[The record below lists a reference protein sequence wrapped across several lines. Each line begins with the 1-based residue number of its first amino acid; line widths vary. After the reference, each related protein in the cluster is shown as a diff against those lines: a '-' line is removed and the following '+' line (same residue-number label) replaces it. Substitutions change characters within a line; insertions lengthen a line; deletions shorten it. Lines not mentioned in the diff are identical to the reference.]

1 MNGQLG
7 DRAAWQLGKWA
18 NGQFGN
24 PKSGRG
30 GFRVA
35 KLPSCQI
42 AQLPVLNEGGV
53 RPVELHFNRHDAGS
67 SFFDLIRERDP
78 ALLPQF
84 PAAGREAGEG
94 MPGVPVGTTVLALR
108 YQAGVVIAG
117 DRQATEGYQVA
128 SRRIEK
134 VYAADE
140 HSVVAIAGAAGP
152 CIEMVRLFQTELA
165 HYEKI
170 EGMNLS
176 LEGKANRLAQM
187 VRANLPLAMQG
198 LLVVPIFAGFDL
210 RRGDGRIFKYDVAG
224 GRYEETEYYAIG
236 SGGKDARSSLKKLYR
251 VGLSEDEGIRVALEG
266 LYDAAD
272 EDRGTGGPDFVR
284 GIFPTVKLV
293 TASGAQDITEQRVAA
308 ICATIAEARKANF

>member
-1 MNGQLG
+1 MKAPTKG
-7 DRAAWQLGKWA
+7 A
-18 NGQFGN
+18 
-24 PKSGRG
+24 
-30 GFRVA
+30 
-35 KLPSCQI
+35 
-42 AQLPVLNEGGV
+42 
-53 RPVELHFNRHDAGS
+53 RPVEFLFNRRDAGS
-67 SFFDLIRERDP
+67 SFFDLVREREP
-78 ALLPQF
+78 GLLPQIGAMGHE
-84 PAAGREAGEG
+84 PAEG
-94 MPGVPVGTTVLALR
+94 MPSVPVGTTVLALK

-134 VYAADE
+134 VYATDE
-140 HSVVAIAGAAGP
+140 YSAVAIAGAAGP

-170 EGMNLS
+170 EGMHLS

-187 VRANLPLAMQG
+187 VRANLPLAIQG
-198 LLVVPIFAGFDL
+198 LVVVPIFAGYDVK
-210 RRGDGRIFKYDVAG
+210 RGEGRIFKYDIAG
-224 GRYEETEYYAIG
+224 GRYEETEYYSIG

-251 VGLSEDEGIRVALEG
+251 SNLPEDEAVRTALEA

-293 TASGAQDITEQRVAA
+293 TQAGAQDVSEARVATLCEV
-308 ICATIAEARKANF
+308 IIRSRRVES

>member
-1 MNGQLG
+1 M
-7 DRAAWQLGKWA
+7 
-18 NGQFGN
+18 
-24 PKSGRG
+24 
-30 GFRVA
+30 
-35 KLPSCQI
+35 
-42 AQLPVLNEGGV
+42 
-53 RPVELHFNRHDAGS
+53 ELHFNRHDAGS
-67 SFFDLIRERDP
+67 SFFDLLREREP
-78 ALLPQF
+78 GVLPQLSTL
-84 PAAGREAGEG
+84 GREPGEG
-94 MPGVPVGTTVLALR
+94 VPGIPVGTTVLALR
-108 YQAGVVIAG
+108 YRAGVVIAG

-134 VYAADE
+134 VYAADA
-140 HSVVAIAGAAGP
+140 HSAVAIAGAAGP

-187 VRANLPLAMQG
+187 VRANLPMAFQG
-198 LLVVPIFAGFDL
+198 LVVVPIFAGFDL
-210 RRGDGRIFKYDVAG
+210 RRGEGRIFKYDVAG
-224 GRYEETEYYAIG
+224 GRYEEAEYYSIG

-251 VGLSEDEGIRVALEG
+251 ADLAEDDALRVALDA

-293 TASGAQDITEQRVAA
+293 TATGVQDVPEERVAA
-308 ICATIAEARKANF
+308 LCTAIQEARRTAP

>member
-1 MNGQLG
+1 MPIH
-7 DRAAWQLGKWA
+7 D
-18 NGQFGN
+18 
-24 PKSGRG
+24 
-30 GFRVA
+30 
-35 KLPSCQI
+35 
-42 AQLPVLNEGGV
+42 EGEV
-53 RPVELHFNRHDAGS
+53 QPVEFQFNHRDAGS
-67 SFFDLIRERDP
+67 SFFELVRGREP
-78 ALLPQF
+78 GLLPQF
-84 PAAGREAGEG
+84 AAAGREAGEG
-94 MPGVPVGTTVLALR
+94 MAGVPVGTTVLALT
-108 YQAGVVIAG
+108 YEAGVVIAG

-140 HSVVAIAGAAGP
+140 HSAVAIAGAAGP

-170 EGMNLS
+170 EGMHLS

-198 LLVVPIFAGFDL
+198 LVVVPIFAGFDL
-210 RRGDGRIFKYDVAG
+210 KRGEGRIFKYDVAG

-251 VGLSEDEGIRVALEG
+251 PGLAEDGAIRTALEA

-293 TASGAQDITEQRVAA
+293 TAAGAQDVSEARVAA
-308 ICATIAEARKANF
+308 VCAEIAGARKTTP

>member
-1 MNGQLG
+1 M
-7 DRAAWQLGKWA
+7 D
-18 NGQFGN
+18 F
-24 PKSGRG
+24 
-30 GFRVA
+30 
-35 KLPSCQI
+35 
-42 AQLPVLNEGGV
+42 
-53 RPVELHFNRHDAGS
+53 HFSRHDAGS
-67 SFFDLIRERDP
+67 SFFDLVRDREPD
-78 ALLPQF
+78 LLPRF
-84 PAAGREAGEG
+84 AAAGREAGEG
-94 MPGVPVGTTVLALR
+94 LPGVPVGTTVLALK

-140 HSVVAIAGAAGP
+140 YSAVAIAGAAGP

-170 EGMNLS
+170 EGMHLS

-198 LLVVPIFAGFDL
+198 LIVVPIFAGYDL
-210 RRGDGRIFKYDVAG
+210 KRGEGRIFKYDVAG
-224 GRYEETEYYAIG
+224 GRYEETEYYSIG

-251 VGLSEDEGIRVALEG
+251 PGLAEEEAVRTALEA

-284 GIFPTVKLV
+284 GIFPNVKLV
-293 TASGAQDITEQRVAA
+293 TERGALDVPEGRVASGCAA
-308 ICATIAEARKANF
+308 IAEVRKAANGALDARPAPTVPTHRQG

>member
-1 MNGQLG
+1 VLPHF
-7 DRAAWQLGKWA
+7 AA
-18 NGQFGN
+18 
-24 PKSGRG
+24 SGRES
-30 GFRVA
+30 A
-35 KLPSCQI
+35 
-42 AQLPVLNEGGV
+42 EG
-53 RPVELHFNRHDAGS
+53 
-67 SFFDLIRERDP
+67 I
-78 ALLPQF
+78 
-84 PAAGREAGEG
+84 
-94 MPGVPVGTTVLALR
+94 PGVPVGTTVLALR
-108 YQAGVVIAG
+108 YRAGVVIAG

-134 VYAADE
+134 VYAADA
-140 HSVVAIAGAAGP
+140 HSAVAIAGAAGP

-187 VRANLPLAMQG
+187 VRANLPLAIQG
-198 LLVVPIFAGFDL
+198 LVVVPIFAGYDL
-210 RRGDGRIFKYDVAG
+210 RRGEGRIFKYDVAG
-224 GRYEETEYYAIG
+224 GRYEETEYYSIG

-251 VGLSEDEGIRVALEG
+251 ADLPEDDALRVALDA

-293 TASGAQDITEQRVAA
+293 TATGAQDVPEERVAA
-308 ICATIAEARKANF
+308 LCTAIMETRKTAP